1 MLVWLEHSALFLF
14 SWSCLLTLP
23 IPGMNLGLK
32 KWRKETQDA
41 GMQVWRD
48 YTTVKFFNF
57 NLMCIVLNKL
67 LTE

>member
-1 MLVWLEHSALFLF
+1 
-14 SWSCLLTLP
+14 
-23 IPGMNLGLK
+23 MNLGLK